1 MEGEINNLILVW
13 SIVVASLC
21 YTHKVAQI
29 FPTGNPRIIAIFPII
44 ILFLLLPLNFTSI
57 HFSGITSF
65 FISWLSTFKLLLLT
79 FNQGPLSSHPPIPL
93 SLFLPLACFPI
104 KIQQSPKKPHKSPLN
119 PVVKVTILALLIR
132 VYAYKSH
139 IHPHIIMLCYALHMY
154 LMLEMILSLF
164 AAAVKAL
171 ARVELEPHFNEPY
184 LATSLQDFWGRRW
197 NLMVS
202 NILHPTVYRPVRA
215 ASARLGLGR
224 WAAIPA
230 VLATFLVSGLMHELI
245 FYNIGRMRPSGE
257 MIGFFLLHGVSLS
270 LEIVVKKMCEG
281 RLRLPRAVAGVLTL
295 GYVIY
300 TSFWL
305 FFPPFLRAK
314 SDLRSCR
321 ESLAFMEFVRNRR
334 LVEPSVQTVTS
345 GLIVSLAGII
355 GDISCPS
362 LDISRL

>member
-13 SIVVASLC
+13 SIVFASLF
-21 YTHKVAQI
+21 YIHKVAQI
-29 FPTGNPRIIAIFPII
+29 IPTGNSRIIAIFPVI

-57 HFSGITSF
+57 HFAGITSF
-65 FISWLSTFKLLLLT
+65 FISWLSTFKLMLLT

-93 SLFLPLACFPI
+93 SLFIPLACFPI
-104 KIQQSPKKPHKSPLN
+104 KIQQPSQTKKPHKSPLN
-119 PVVKVTILALLIR
+119 HVIKITILALLIR
-132 VYAYKSH
+132 VYAYKAH
-139 IHPHIIMLCYALHMY
+139 IHPHIILLCYSLHMY

-164 AAAVKAL
+164 AAVVRAL
-171 ARVELEPHFNEPY
+171 VRVELEPHFNEPY

-202 NILHPTVYRPVRA
+202 NILHPTVYRPVRSVA
-215 ASARLGLGR
+215 GRLGLSR

-245 FYNIGRMRPSGE
+245 FYNIGRLRPSGE

-270 LEIVVKKMCEG
+270 VEIVVKKLCEG
-281 RLRLPRAVAGVLTL
+281 RLRLPRIVSGVLTL

-314 SDLRSCR
+314 SDLKSCR
-321 ESLAFMEFVRNRR
+321 ESLAFIEFVRNHR
-334 LVEPSVQTVTS
+334 LVEPSEV
-345 GLIVSLAGII
+345 
-355 GDISCPS
+355 SCPF
-362 LDISRL
+362 L